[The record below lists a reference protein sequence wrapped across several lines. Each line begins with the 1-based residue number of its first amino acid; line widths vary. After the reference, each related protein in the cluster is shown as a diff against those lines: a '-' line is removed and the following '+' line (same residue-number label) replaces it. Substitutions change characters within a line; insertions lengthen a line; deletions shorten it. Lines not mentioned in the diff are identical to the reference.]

1 MFSLEAS
8 FPNAFY
14 KGKLKMKKAKKKS
27 TVKKTVKTKSNAKKP
42 KGTEIQ
48 TEHFGKLFY
57 ANVIEKNI
65 IEKGVALM
73 TAIKGIYGKFIPEL
87 AVALNTYIAKFPKVL
102 DDKKSGGLPAMKKY
116 CWKLFNYTTV
126 DNAGFKTKNES
137 FERNVARAIYLAL
150 LIHSKKCKFQVNNKN
165 EILAQ
170 SNKVYPTLNVQ
181 NLKGKKLAPQ
191 INKETKKLEVCT
203 IARMEELFREQIL
216 GQKTDNKKLNANKGN
231 TKDTKAKTVSFES
244 ILKALNSK
252 LVEINVM
259 SATKLAD
266 TIKGTKLSYMK
277 SIAQEITLIV
287 AKLKTLET
295 NKDTGKVSS
304 NNALLF
310 EADKAVNQ
318 SKVKIFGTAVLEL
331 SKQPQVEKSA

>member
-1 MFSLEAS
+1 MT
-8 FPNAFY
+8 
-14 KGKLKMKKAKKKS
+14 KTKKKKQLKV
-27 TVKKTVKTKSNAKKP
+27 VKNKSNAKKP

-87 AVALNTYIAKFPKVL
+87 ANALVTYIAKYPKVL

-126 DNAGFKTKNES
+126 DSAGFKTKNES
-137 FERNVARAIYLAL
+137 FERNVSRAIKLAL
-150 LIHSKKCKFQVNNKN
+150 LIHSKKCKFQINNKN

-170 SNKVYPTLNVQ
+170 SNKVYPTLKVQ
-181 NLKGKKLAPQ
+181 SLKGKNLAPQ
-191 INKETKKLEVCT
+191 INRETKKLEVCS
-203 IARMEELFREQIL
+203 IDKMEQLFSVEIL

-231 TKDTKAKTVSFES
+231 TKDTKAKVVSFEGV
-244 ILKALNSK
+244 LKVVSNK
-252 LVEINVM
+252 LIDYNLM
-259 SATKLAD
+259 SPNKLAE
-266 TIKGTKLSYMK
+266 TVKGTKLGYMK
-277 SIAQEITLIV
+277 SIAQDITLIV
-287 AKLKTLET
+287 AKLKTLEEGKDGKHTT
-295 NKDTGKVSS
+295 NNTI
-304 NNALLF
+304 LF
-310 EADKAVNQ
+310 EGKDDTIRK

-331 SKQPQVEKSA
+331 SKEPQATKSA

>member
-1 MFSLEAS
+1 
-8 FPNAFY
+8 
-14 KGKLKMKKAKKKS
+14 MKKAKNKS

-87 AVALNTYIAKFPKVL
+87 AVALNTYIAKYPKVL
-102 DDKKSGGLPAMKKY
+102 DGKKSGGLPAMKKY

-191 INKETKKLEVCT
+191 INKETKKLEVCN

-231 TKDTKAKTVSFES
+231 TKDTKVKTLTIDMKVSEVKDF
-244 ILKALNSK
+244 LLGLNSMKADK
-252 LVEINVM
+252 LRE
-259 SATKLAD
+259 SKF
-266 TIKGTKLSYMK
+266 KGTLKRDLTE
-277 SIAQEITLIV
+277 IALIVQLLYAKNKTLIV
-287 AKLKTLET
+287 NDTTQKVTTDNEILFASKYQTQLDWAKAITLK
-295 NKDTGKVSS
+295 GI
-304 NNALLF
+304 ALLSTYPPQ
-310 EADKAVNQ
+310 KAEE
-318 SKVKIFGTAVLEL
+318 K
-331 SKQPQVEKSA
+331 KSA

>member
-1 MFSLEAS
+1 
-8 FPNAFY
+8 
-14 KGKLKMKKAKKKS
+14 MKKAKTKS
-27 TVKKTVKTKSNAKKP
+27 TVKKTVKIKSNAKKP
-42 KGTEIQ
+42 KGTEIV

-87 AVALNTYIAKFPKVL
+87 AVALTTYIAKYPKVL

-150 LIHSKKCKFQVNNKN
+150 LIHSKKCKFQINDKN
-165 EILAQ
+165 EILAV
-170 SNKVYPTLNVQ
+170 SNKVHPTFKVQ
-181 NLKGKKLAPQ
+181 SLKGKNLTPQ
-191 INKETKKLEVCT
+191 INRETKKLEVCT

-231 TKDTKAKTVSFES
+231 TKDTKVKTLTIDMKVKEILEFMRGLNAVTVKKFKESKFKGTLKRDLTEIALIVQLLCAKNKTLTVNETTNNVTTDNEILFES
-244 ILKALNSK
+244 KYQTQLDWAKVVTA
-252 LVEINVM
+252 
-259 SATKLAD
+259 
-266 TIKGTKLSYMK
+266 KG
-277 SIAQEITLIV
+277 V
-287 AKLKTLET
+287 
-295 NKDTGKVSS
+295 
-304 NNALLF
+304 ALLSTYPQT
-310 EADKAVNQ
+310 KAIA
-318 SKVKIFGTAVLEL
+318 K
-331 SKQPQVEKSA
+331 KSA

>member
-1 MFSLEAS
+1 MT
-8 FPNAFY
+8 
-14 KGKLKMKKAKKKS
+14 KTKKKKQLKV
-27 TVKKTVKTKSNAKKP
+27 VKNKSNATKP

-87 AVALNTYIAKFPKVL
+87 ANALVIYIAKYPKVL
-102 DDKKSGGLPAMKKY
+102 DDKKNGGLPAMKKY

-137 FERNVARAIYLAL
+137 FERNVSRAIKLAL
-150 LIHSKKCKFQVNNKN
+150 LIHSKKCKFEINNKN
-165 EILAQ
+165 EIKAV
-170 SNKVYPTLNVQ
+170 SNKVFPKVMVQ
-181 NLKGKKLAPQ
+181 NLNKKS
-191 INKETKKLEVCT
+191 LEPKVNTDSKSLQNCT
-203 IARMEELFREQIL
+203 IARMEELFSEQIL

-231 TKDTKAKTVSFES
+231 TKDTKAKIVSFES
-244 ILKALNSK
+244 ILKSLNSK

-259 SATKLAD
+259 NATKLAD

-304 NNALLF
+304 SNDLLF
-310 EADKAVNQ
+310 EADKAIKD